1 MRKQIHIG
9 NHCRIDAPAC
19 RVNRR
24 NTGLR
29 QAEGTGRHWVGTGD
43 ARHRCAAWTLRCRP
57 ALVDQHTVP
66 QGIRRHNPGRNNRLT
81 NGVLTPFI
89 IHEEEKPILLDR
101 STDRTSRNVSYQ
113 LWPADPIQI
122 IEEGIRCRAGGAIVP
137 AHVSMKV
144 FGPALSHQSN
154 LGSSH
159 QAIGRV
165 GVGGCD
171 AKLLHRIEGY
181 REGARKCSLV
191 LPIVGIH
198 TVQRHVRLVAADP
211 INSALARIKVL
222 NRSHRQFV
230 GVREPG
236 EHHAR
241 L

>member
-1 MRKQIHIG
+1 
-9 NHCRIDAPAC
+9 
-19 RVNRR
+19 
-24 NTGLR
+24 
-29 QAEGTGRHWVGTGD
+29 
-43 ARHRCAAWTLRCRP
+43 
-57 ALVDQHTVP
+57 
-66 QGIRRHNPGRNNRLT
+66 
-81 NGVLTPFI
+81 
-89 IHEEEKPILLDR
+89 
-101 STDRTSRNVSYQ
+101 
-113 LWPADPIQI
+113 
-122 IEEGIRCRAGGAIVP
+122 
-137 AHVSMKV
+137 MKV